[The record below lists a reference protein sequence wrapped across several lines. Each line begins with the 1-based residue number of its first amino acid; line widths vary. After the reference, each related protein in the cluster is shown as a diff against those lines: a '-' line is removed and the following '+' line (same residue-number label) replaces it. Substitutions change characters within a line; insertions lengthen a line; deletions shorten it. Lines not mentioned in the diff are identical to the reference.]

1 MDIKKHIH
9 IILKEIE
16 AYRSHSLFNEAKIKC
31 KELEDLIQQSS
42 QIKNKQKFLTSVT
55 NKIRNL
61 EKNSFQFDKMGASV
75 QMSPEEKALV
85 KKLFSSPQK
94 KGSDSAIL
102 EGAIALLVFG
112 QFKGALEE
120 FNKLLNND
128 SLRVSAAKNIIRCH
142 IGLNDLDN
150 TVVQYQKWFD
160 SGRFTPEQ
168 LETIRPFL
176 QGILDKRGITKSL
189 PETESK
195 PDGGEQEI
203 KEEKEEKF
211 IDILSV
217 VISLGDKSNVKKNF
231 ELDVSFQRN
240 NVINVIVPGANKA
253 LVDYMKV
260 GSELKNVQFFSYNI
274 IFMGS
279 CFVSDKNQINF
290 GPKKGNY
297 SVIMKISDT

>member
-31 KELEDLIQQSS
+31 KELEDLVQQSN

-55 NKIRNL
+55 NKIRDL
-61 EKNSFQFDKMGASV
+61 EKDSFQFDKMGASV

-85 KKLFSSPQK
+85 KKLFSSPK
-94 KGSDSAIL
+94 RKGSDSAIL
-102 EGAIALLVFG
+102 EGAVALLVFG
-112 QFKGALEE
+112 QFKVALEE
-120 FNKLLNND
+120 FNRLLNND
-128 SLRVSAAKNIIRCH
+128 SLRVAAAKNIIRCH

-150 TVVQYQKWFD
+150 TVAQYQQWFD
-160 SGRFTPEQ
+160 SGRFTPKQ

-176 QGILDKRGITKSL
+176 QGILNKRGITKSL

-203 KEEKEEKF
+203 KEEKF

-217 VISLGDKSNVKKNF
+217 VISLGNKSKIKKSF

-240 NVINVIVPGANKA
+240 NIINVIVPGANKA

-260 GSELKNVQFFSYNI
+260 GSELKNIQFFSYNI

-279 CFVSDKNQINF
+279 CFISEKNQINF

>member
-31 KELEDLIQQSS
+31 KELEDLVQQSN

-55 NKIRNL
+55 NKIRDL
-61 EKNSFQFDKMGASV
+61 EKDSFQFDKMGASV

-85 KKLFSSPQK
+85 KKLFSSPK
-94 KGSDSAIL
+94 RKGSDSAIL
-102 EGAIALLVFG
+102 EGAVALLVFG
-112 QFKGALEE
+112 QFKVALEE
-120 FNKLLNND
+120 FNRLLNND
-128 SLRVSAAKNIIRCH
+128 SLRVAAAKNIIRCH

-150 TVVQYQKWFD
+150 TVAHYQQWFD
-160 SGRFTPEQ
+160 SGRFTPKQ

-176 QGILDKRGITKSL
+176 QGILNKRGITKSL

-203 KEEKEEKF
+203 KEEKF

-217 VISLGDKSNVKKNF
+217 VISLGDKSKIKKSF

-240 NVINVIVPGANKA
+240 NIINVIVPGANKA

-260 GSELKNVQFFSYNI
+260 GSELKNIQFFSYNI
-274 IFMGS
+274 IFMSS
-279 CFVSDKNQINF
+279 CFISEKNQINF

>member
-31 KELEDLIQQSS
+31 KELEDLVQQSN

-55 NKIRNL
+55 NKTRDL
-61 EKNSFQFDKMGASV
+61 EKDSFQFDKMGASV

-85 KKLFSSPQK
+85 KKLFSSPK
-94 KGSDSAIL
+94 RKGSDSAIL
-102 EGAIALLVFG
+102 EGAVALLVFG
-112 QFKGALEE
+112 QFKVALEE
-120 FNKLLNND
+120 FNRLLNND
-128 SLRVSAAKNIIRCH
+128 SLRVAAAKNIIRCH

-150 TVVQYQKWFD
+150 TVAQYQQWFD
-160 SGRFTPEQ
+160 SGRFTPKQ

-176 QGILDKRGITKSL
+176 QGILNKRGITKSL

-203 KEEKEEKF
+203 KEEKF

-217 VISLGDKSNVKKNF
+217 VISLGDKSKIKKSF

-240 NVINVIVPGANKA
+240 NIINVIVPGANKA

-260 GSELKNVQFFSYNI
+260 GSELKNIQFFSYNI
-274 IFMGS
+274 IFMSS
-279 CFVSDKNQINF
+279 CFISEKNQINF

>member
-31 KELEDLIQQSS
+31 KELEDLVQQSN

-55 NKIRNL
+55 NKIRDL
-61 EKNSFQFDKMGASV
+61 EKDSFQFDKMGASV

-85 KKLFSSPQK
+85 KKLFSSPK
-94 KGSDSAIL
+94 RKGSDSAIL
-102 EGAIALLVFG
+102 EGAVALLVFG
-112 QFKGALEE
+112 QFKVALEE
-120 FNKLLNND
+120 FNRLLNND
-128 SLRVSAAKNIIRCH
+128 SLRVAAAKNIIRCH

-150 TVVQYQKWFD
+150 TVAHYQQWFD
-160 SGRFTPEQ
+160 SGRFTPKQ

-176 QGILDKRGITKSL
+176 QGILNKRGITKSL

-203 KEEKEEKF
+203 KEEKF

-217 VISLGDKSNVKKNF
+217 VISLGDKSKIKKSF

-240 NVINVIVPGANKA
+240 NIINVIVPGANKA

-260 GSELKNVQFFSYNI
+260 GSELKNIQFFSYNI

-279 CFVSDKNQINF
+279 CFISEKNQINF

-297 SVIMKISDT
+297 SVIMKIPDT

>member
-31 KELEDLIQQSS
+31 KELEDLVQQSN

-55 NKIRNL
+55 NKIRDL
-61 EKNSFQFDKMGASV
+61 EKDSFQFDKMGASV

-85 KKLFSSPQK
+85 KKLFSSPK
-94 KGSDSAIL
+94 RKGSDSAIL
-102 EGAIALLVFG
+102 EGAVALLVFG
-112 QFKGALEE
+112 QFKVALEE
-120 FNKLLNND
+120 FNRLLNND
-128 SLRVSAAKNIIRCH
+128 SLRVAAAKNIIRCH

-150 TVVQYQKWFD
+150 TVAQYQQWFD
-160 SGRFTPEQ
+160 SGRFTPKQ

-176 QGILDKRGITKSL
+176 QGILNKRGITKSL

-203 KEEKEEKF
+203 KEEKF

-217 VISLGDKSNVKKNF
+217 VISLGNKSKIKKSF

-240 NVINVIVPGANKA
+240 NIINVIVPGAKKA
-253 LVDYMKV
+253 LADYMKV
-260 GSELKNVQFFSYNI
+260 GSELKNIQFFSYNI
-274 IFMGS
+274 IFMSS
-279 CFVSDKNQINF
+279 CFISEKNQINF

>member
-31 KELEDLIQQSS
+31 KELEDLVQQSN

-55 NKIRNL
+55 NKIRDL
-61 EKNSFQFDKMGASV
+61 EKDSFQFDKMGASV

-85 KKLFSSPQK
+85 KKLFSSPK
-94 KGSDSAIL
+94 RKGSDSAIL
-102 EGAIALLVFG
+102 EGAVALLVFG
-112 QFKGALEE
+112 QFKVALEE
-120 FNKLLNND
+120 FNRLLNND
-128 SLRVSAAKNIIRCH
+128 SLRVAAAKNIIRCH

-150 TVVQYQKWFD
+150 TVAQYQQWFD
-160 SGRFTPEQ
+160 SGRFTPKQ

-176 QGILDKRGITKSL
+176 QGILNKRGITKSL

-203 KEEKEEKF
+203 KEEKF

-217 VISLGDKSNVKKNF
+217 VISLGDKSKIKKSF

-240 NVINVIVPGANKA
+240 NIINVIVPGANKA

-260 GSELKNVQFFSYNI
+260 GSELKNIQFFSYNI

-279 CFVSDKNQINF
+279 CFISEKNQINF